1 VKQSE
6 NFINQT
12 IKMCING
19 DKSKISNNIS
29 IYRKLNFVDIIDKIV
44 IFTIILFIVTSS
56 GRNIAEL
63 FFLLSTI
70 LLIFIRG
77 LRSRLY
83 IIIVIIILS
92 LILCCSPIDITF
104 RKSNNNK
111 FQLRILPI
119 EVSSGMYQHIEIRK
133 HRGEIE
139 NKDFI
144 IYRYG
149 AGIRFTHPKYAIVIF
164 WY

>member
-1 VKQSE
+1 VKQLKI
-6 NFINQT
+6 FIIKT
-12 IKMCING
+12 VKMCINC

-29 IYRKLNFVDIIDKIV
+29 IYRKLNFADIVDKVV
-44 IFTIILFIVTSS
+44 IFSIILFIVTSS

-70 LLIFIRG
+70 LLIFIRS
-77 LRSRLY
+77 LRSRLH
-83 IIIVIIILS
+83 IIIALIIFS
-92 LILCCSPIDITF
+92 LILCCSPIDIAF
-104 RKSNNNK
+104 RKNNNNK

-139 NKDFI
+139 NNDFI
-144 IYRYG
+144 IYRYS
-149 AGIRFTHPKYAIVIF
+149 AGIRFTHPKYALVVF